1 MCYQGWP
8 TTHSEIMQPE
18 RFDTADAPAADQYE
32 AWQSW
37 FDRVFDVET
46 DVPPGHGFRATSE
59 MWPLD
64 GCALG
69 RVTAPPVRVTRT
81 KTLIRRNPLDP
92 WVITIGRHTTSSMIS
107 GGREFKA
114 PPGVPF
120 VVSLGNELISQRDQ
134 DERLHLYLSRDDFS
148 DIAPILDAARGAAV
162 DTAMGTLLA
171 DYMLML
177 ERRLPNIPA
186 EDLPRLKDAICA
198 MVAACVAPT
207 PDRMVE
213 ATEQLDLGRLERVRC
228 AVRKH
233 LRSPALGPRLLCR
246 YIGTSRS
253 QLYRLLES
261 EGGVARYIQRQRL
274 LAAYAIL
281 CDPSTDK
288 PIATIAEE
296 FCFADASGF
305 SRAFRQE
312 FETSPSDLRAASR
325 AGARLSGKATIVS
338 RSGTLN
344 DLLRAS

>member
-1 MCYQGWP
+1 
-8 TTHSEIMQPE
+8 MQPE
-18 RFDTADAPAADQYE
+18 RFDTADVPRADQYE
-32 AWQSW
+32 AWLSW
-37 FDRVFDVET
+37 FDRVFDVEPVT
-46 DVPPGHGFRATSE
+46 QSQHGFRATSE
-59 MWPLD
+59 MWVME
-64 GCALG
+64 GCALS

-92 WVITIGRHTTSSMIS
+92 WVITIGRQAASAVTSA
-107 GGREFKA
+107 GRQFTAE
-114 PPGVPF
+114 PGVPF
-120 VVSLGNELISQRDQ
+120 VLSLGNELISQREQ
-134 DERLHLYLSRDDFS
+134 DERLQLYLSRDDFS
-148 DIAPILDAARGAAV
+148 DIAPILDSSRGAAL
-162 DTAMGTLLA
+162 DTAMGALLA

-177 ERRLPNIPA
+177 ERRLPSIRT

-246 YIGTSRS
+246 YVGTSRS

-281 CDPSTDK
+281 SDPSADK

-312 FETSPSDLRAASR
+312 FDTSPSDLRAASR
-325 AGARLSGKATIVS
+325 AGVRPLGKAMIGS